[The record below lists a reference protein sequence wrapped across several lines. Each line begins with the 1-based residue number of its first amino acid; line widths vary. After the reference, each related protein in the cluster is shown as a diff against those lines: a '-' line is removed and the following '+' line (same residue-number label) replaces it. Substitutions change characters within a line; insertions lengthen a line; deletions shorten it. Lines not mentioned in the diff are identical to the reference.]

1 MGRYSQVRQR
11 PPSVRRG
18 EVHPVM
24 RGIGC
29 VLIAIIPLLSYGSA
43 VLLVN
48 YGIKKGWPIPPNWLG
63 TPTIHPLL
71 LKLGGLRP
79 VWDFI
84 ISQTNLIANL
94 FFAVGIAIVIFGAM
108 SIIYGIMFRMMGPPQ
123 YGPTDAPPIRVKV
136 KRYKR

>member
-1 MGRYSQVRQR
+1 
-11 PPSVRRG
+11 
-18 EVHPVM
+18 
-24 RGIGC
+24 
-29 VLIAIIPLLSYGSA
+29 
-43 VLLVN
+43 
-48 YGIKKGWPIPPNWLG
+48 
-63 TPTIHPLL
+63 